1 MATTVTDPSQAPL
14 EFSDQQVLPE
24 WIDFNG
30 HMNVAYYVMAFD
42 HGVDG
47 LTSYLDI
54 GPEGIE
60 ARGTSTFTLEMHT
73 NYLQE
78 LHLDDPIRLTCQL
91 LDYDSKRVHFFF
103 NMYHTEEDYLAA
115 TCEQLLLHVNLE
127 ERRSSPFPQSAVS
140 KLETLML
147 LHRQLPRPEKAGRS
161 IGIRRR

>member
-1 MATTVTDPSQAPL
+1 MTTTVTDPSQAPL

-60 ARGTSTFTLEMHT
+60 ARGTSH
-73 NYLQE
+73 
-78 LHLDDPIRLTCQL
+78 P
-91 LDYDSKRVHFFF
+91 
-103 NMYHTEEDYLAA
+103 
-115 TCEQLLLHVNLE
+115 
-127 ERRSSPFPQSAVS
+127 P
-140 KLETLML
+140 
-147 LHRQLPRPEKAGRS
+147 LPSRCIPTTSRNCTWTTPYV
-161 IGIRRR
+161 